1 MELERIDNQPSQT
14 IEGYQV
20 RPGKP
25 LPFGVTTVPDG
36 MTPWNVDWNSESRQL
51 GWLMSFQ
58 QENEEPDTVYVAANS
73 AHYATW
79 FDLPQLPEIYEWNL
93 CFNTGNQVEPY
104 LKTPLKFRETGILVG
119 ERSIVIFTASPR
131 ET

>member
-1 MELERIDNQPSQT
+1 
-14 IEGYQV
+14 
-20 RPGKP
+20 
-25 LPFGVTTVPDG
+25 
-36 MTPWNVDWNSESRQL
+36 
-51 GWLMSFQ
+51 MSCQ
-58 QENEEPDTVYVAANS
+58 QENGQSDTVYVADNS

-104 LKTPLKFRETGILVG
+104 LKTPLTFRETGILVG

>member
-1 MELERIDNQPSQT
+1 
-14 IEGYQV
+14 
-20 RPGKP
+20 
-25 LPFGVTTVPDG
+25 
-36 MTPWNVDWNSESRQL
+36 MTPWNVDWSSESRQL
-51 GWLMSFQ
+51 GWLMSCQ
-58 QENEEPDTVYVAANS
+58 QENGQPDTVYVAANS

-79 FDLPQLPEIYEWNL
+79 FDLPQLPETYEWNL

-104 LKTPLKFRETGILVG
+104 LKTPLTFRETGILVG